1 MIPALFHLISMN
13 TRKEKI
19 HEIIEKLIAIH
30 EDAAELRYWESIF
43 DELSESEQEKLL
55 DILEKEL
62 ATLNP

>member
-1 MIPALFHLISMN
+1 MN
-13 TRKEKI
+13 KNKGEI
-19 HEIIEKLIAIH
+19 HEIIEKLIAAH

-62 ATLNP
+62 AALNP